1 MFIVLLLSLSRS
13 SALKCV
19 SLNSD
24 PCMVRP
30 TLSLDKCS
38 GSVDA
43 LSTKIYVPSETKKEM
58 LNYLI
63 W

>member
-1 MFIVLLLSLSRS
+1 M
-13 SALKCV
+13 